1 MTDPDWVPIMK
12 QSKGIIT
19 DHGGRTCH
27 AAIVSRELGVPAVV
41 VTGICTEKL
50 KDGDKVTLS
59 CNGSNFG
66 KICKGEFKYEKTVTD
81 LEETHDTDTKVMLNI
96 ANPDLALRWWK
107 LPIDGIGLC
116 RMEFTI
122 MEHVK
127 AHSME
132 LAHPEKISDFKVKEE
147 IMEMTRHYKTPA
159 DYMVE
164 TLARGIGTLAAM
176 AYPKPVILRMSD
188 FKTNEYASLLGGA
201 DFKPEEENPMIGF
214 RGASRYYSP
223 RYSDGFALEC
233 KAVKYMREK
242 LGLKNVIVMIP
253 FCRTLSE
260 ADRVLKIM
268 ADNGLHRSD
277 DFKVF
282 MMCEIPSN
290 VILAKEFAK
299 RFDCFSIGSNDLT
312 QLALGIDRDN
322 ENLAELYDE
331 RNEAVVTLIKDLIAT
346 AKAERK
352 KVGICGQATSDI
364 DGYTEMLSDAGIDSI
379 SLNPDSVLAVRQRLM
394 EHEDKRKAQDDD
406 FEI

>member
-1 MTDPDWVPIMK
+1 
-12 QSKGIIT
+12 
-19 DHGGRTCH
+19 
-27 AAIVSRELGVPAVV
+27 
-41 VTGICTEKL
+41 
-50 KDGDKVTLS
+50 
-59 CNGSNFG
+59 
-66 KICKGEFKYEKTVTD
+66 
-81 LEETHDTDTKVMLNI
+81 
-96 ANPDLALRWWK
+96 
-107 LPIDGIGLC
+107 
-116 RMEFTI
+116 
-122 MEHVK
+122 
-127 AHSME
+127 
-132 LAHPEKISDFKVKEE
+132 
-147 IMEMTRHYKTPA
+147 
-159 DYMVE
+159 
-164 TLARGIGTLAAM
+164 
-176 AYPKPVILRMSD
+176 
-188 FKTNEYASLLGGA
+188 
-201 DFKPEEENPMIGF
+201 
-214 RGASRYYSP
+214 
-223 RYSDGFALEC
+223 
-233 KAVKYMREK
+233 MREK

-312 QLALGIDRDN
+312 QSALGIDRDN

-364 DGYTEMLSDAGIDSI
+364 DGYAEMLSDAGIDSI